1 MLCNYAFS
9 DHSKKKKKM
18 FFPSPLHCFEKV
30 CKSSVNK
37 LYLTHYGFLP
47 AKQILNTQH
56 LEYFAKK

>member
-1 MLCNYAFS
+1 
-9 DHSKKKKKM
+9 M